1 MVYCYN
7 TDLCKYVQNYSLVS
21 CGDDGVVDDYDD
33 DDDDD
38 DGVDDD
44 GVDDDGV
51 DDDGGQIIVGTFFFL
66 PCPPTKRRHQLI
78 KRRGGRHLMIL

>member
-21 CGDDGVVDDYDD
+21 CGDDGVVDDVDDYDD

-38 DGVDDD
+38 D
-44 GVDDDGV
+44 
-51 DDDGGQIIVGTFFFL
+51 DDGGVGGDDDDDDDDALDT
-66 PCPPTKRRHQLI
+66 
-78 KRRGGRHLMIL
+78 G

>member
-21 CGDDGVVDDYDD
+21 CGDDGVVDDVDD
-33 DDDDD
+33 YDDDD

-44 GVDDDGV
+44 GVDDD
-51 DDDGGQIIVGTFFFL
+51 DDDGDDEDCLTIL
-66 PCPPTKRRHQLI
+66 DRRSNVCL
-78 KRRGGRHLMIL
+78 